1 VHSPGRMTDGGAR
14 STSNFVNCAAYLLS
28 TDRLQPLPLKKG
40 DHILVNFG
48 LHDYNLGLSGVPE
61 YKTEYAAGLA
71 QVMKVAAQAGARV
84 TILGT
89 TPAHN
94 TAKAADDVTVVAL
107 NKAAAALASRTRR
120 VAPLRAAAA
129 GFRRHLP
136 VTASSRWPARRAS
149 SSARQPSSS
158 PV

>member
-1 VHSPGRMTDGGAR
+1 MVYTVCVGVGEGESVCVFVCECACACVWA
-14 STSNFVNCAAYLLS
+14 TS
-28 TDRLQPLPLKKG
+28 
-40 DHILVNFG
+40 
-48 LHDYNLGLSGVPE
+48 VPE

-107 NKAAAALASRTRR
+107 NKAAAALASHLKLPFVDLHT
-120 VAPLRAAAA
+120 PLIQKCGPVSRA
-129 GFRRHLP
+129 F
-136 VTASSRWPARRAS
+136 SSWKRSMIS
-149 SSARQPSSS
+149 SLIRFQDLILTEISF
-158 PV
+158 